1 MDVGDK
7 TDMHDLVW
15 PNLGNHALG
24 ALPPR
29 LAARADRHIAECE
42 RCRARV
48 EGYRSAVD
56 VLAVMGDDAS
66 SDVARL
72 WEQARFLVRRRQAE
86 IAS

>member
-24 ALPPR
+24 ALSPR
-29 LAARADRHIAECE
+29 LAARADRHIVECA
-42 RCRARV
+42 RCHARV
-48 EGYRSAVD
+48 DGYRAAVD
-56 VLAVMGDDAS
+56 GLAVMGDDGS

-72 WEQARFLVRRRQAE
+72 WEHARSLVRRRQAE